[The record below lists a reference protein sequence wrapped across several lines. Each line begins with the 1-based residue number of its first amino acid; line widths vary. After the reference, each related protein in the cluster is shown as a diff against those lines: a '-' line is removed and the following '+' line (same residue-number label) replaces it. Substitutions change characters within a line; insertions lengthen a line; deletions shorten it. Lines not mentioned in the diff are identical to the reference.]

1 MKSRNINNRNLAL
14 LAFTTLV
21 VTACGGGGDGGY
33 MEPPPPP
40 PVNTAP
46 SISAITD
53 KVSDQDSVIGPI
65 EFSVTDRES
74 DASLLT
80 VSASLDGAAVV
91 PADGLTLAGNGAV
104 RTITLT
110 PLEAAT
116 GPVSVSL
123 AVTDPQGAVTT
134 RTFGVTVNARSASIR
149 EWSLTTFAKA
159 ETDEVTPMNGFTFTQ
174 DADDAAIFE
183 PLIGTGE
190 E

>member
-1 MKSRNINNRNLAL
+1 MKSTNINNGSLAL

-33 MEPPPPP
+33 MEPPP
-40 PVNTAP
+40 VNSAP

-80 VSASLDGAAVV
+80 VSASLDGTAVV
-91 PADGLTLAGNGAV
+91 PADGLTVAGNGAV

>member
-1 MKSRNINNRNLAL
+1 MKSTNINNGSLAL

-33 MEPPPPP
+33 MEPPPPA
-40 PVNTAP
+40 NTAP

-53 KVSDQDSVIGPI
+53 KASDQDSVIGPI

-91 PADGLTLAGNGAV
+91 PADGLTLSGTGAV

-183 PLIGTGE
+183 PLIGTGDE
-190 E
+190 